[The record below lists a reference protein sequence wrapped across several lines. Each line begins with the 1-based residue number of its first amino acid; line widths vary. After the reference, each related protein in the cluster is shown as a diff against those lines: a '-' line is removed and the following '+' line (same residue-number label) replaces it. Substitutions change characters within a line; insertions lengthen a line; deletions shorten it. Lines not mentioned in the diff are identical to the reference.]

1 MKNLGTRSSI
11 LVGLCGAALMIT
23 NIGCGSSSTPG
34 SDASGN
40 GGSSAGG
47 SSGGGTSGG
56 GGAAAPAL
64 SYTFGSSVQGWS
76 INVYHDTGSTNIG
89 WELSPDAGIDAAMP
103 PTLTWDSTDGD
114 PAATV
119 PGCLKLTTTFTGY
132 NQYIDIKIGINPTLD
147 LSGKTLRAKV
157 QLASATG
164 GAFPGGAILEADT
177 TQTYSYGGSGGVQL
191 ATPGTWA
198 TVQLPLDTVTPQPG
212 QTYDPKMVIQVGVQ
226 FYAGS
231 PPTDGGTTLGPLEA
245 TFLIDTV
252 EAR

>member
-23 NIGCGSSSTPG
+23 SIGCGSSSTPG
-34 SDASGN
+34 TDASGN
-40 GGSSAGG
+40 GGTSAGG
-47 SSGGGTSGG
+47 SSGGGGTGG
-56 GGAAAPAL
+56 QAAPAL

-76 INVYHDTGSTNIG
+76 INVYHDTGTSTNIG

-103 PTLTWDSTDGD
+103 PMLTHDDTDGD
-114 PAATV
+114 PAATA

-132 NQYIDIKIGINPTLD
+132 NQYVDIKIGINPMLD
-147 LSGKTLRAKV
+147 LSGKTLTAKV

-164 GAFPGGAILEADT
+164 GTFPGGAILEADT
-177 TQTYSYGGSGGVQL
+177 TPSYSYGGSGGLPLTTSGTWKTLQL
-191 ATPGTWA
+191 A
-198 TVQLPLDTVTPQPG
+198 LDTVTPLTG

-226 FYAGS
+226 FYSGS
-231 PPTDGGTTLGPLEA
+231 PPTDGGTTLGPIEA